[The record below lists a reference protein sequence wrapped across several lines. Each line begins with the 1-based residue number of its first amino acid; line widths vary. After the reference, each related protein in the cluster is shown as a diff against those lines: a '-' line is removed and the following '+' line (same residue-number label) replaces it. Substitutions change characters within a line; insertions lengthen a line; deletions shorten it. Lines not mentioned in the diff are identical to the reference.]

1 MVEVVYTVVRRRQ
14 VPKVLQQVAVWDPDA
29 FVTVESPK
37 EIRRGWMQARP
48 H

>member
-1 MVEVVYTVVRRRQ
+1 MVYTVVRRRQ
-14 VPKVLQQVAVWDPDA
+14 VPVVLREVDVWDPEA

-37 EIRRGWMQARP
+37 EIQRGWMMARR